1 MTPIEAL
8 REALRLNKLI
18 YGGSFDEPS
27 EWWVNDLVVKFERA
41 LAQEQEQEEKPWSS
55 T

>member
-8 REALRLNKLI
+8 KEALRQNQLR

-27 EWWVNDLVVKFERA
+27 ERWVNDLVVKFERA
-41 LAQEQEQEEKPWSS
+41 LAQEQEEKPWSS